1 MSFRLLSFFAS
12 SFFFGVAIKNQVNYI
27 DYVAKLETLCS
38 DGACLAVYLC
48 DAGTDEVSASTILL
62 SGVVMR
68 LVEVLE

>member
-1 MSFRLLSFFAS
+1 MPEFFSHGGAL
-12 SFFFGVAIKNQVNYI
+12 NNPLVNEI
-27 DYVAKLETLCS
+27 DYIAKVETLCS